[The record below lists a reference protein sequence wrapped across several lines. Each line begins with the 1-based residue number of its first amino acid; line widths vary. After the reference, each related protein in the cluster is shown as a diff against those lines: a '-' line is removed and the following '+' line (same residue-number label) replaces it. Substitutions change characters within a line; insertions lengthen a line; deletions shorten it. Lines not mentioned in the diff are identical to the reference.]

1 MMKGRETS
9 MSTSSVG
16 IRDGIAHTREQLA
29 DTAETLG
36 HKVEVPAGVMDK
48 WHATKDTVQAK
59 IGQVAQ
65 HLHNGKETVQDK
77 ADEVTQQATS
87 LINQARAQVPA
98 PVRGRVHQVA
108 QSVRQRPAGNTAAAV
123 VFAVL
128 VLLLLRRLFHTAE

>member
-16 IRDGIAHTREQLA
+16 IRDGIAPTREQLA

-65 HLHNGKETVQDK
+65 HLHNGKETVQDT
-77 ADEVTQQATS
+77 ADEVTQQAKS
-87 LINQARAQVPA
+87 LTNQAREKVPA
-98 PVRGRVHQVA
+98 PVRGRVNKVA
-108 QSVRQRPAGNTAAAV
+108 QSVRQRPAPAAAV